1 MFYLVRSDDSSFV
14 CNSPA
19 GELPTDTPIQKVSN
33 APAWWP
39 WKGENSKSATEDAI
53 YRAAVMQSQQQ
64 PSSDSHDDS
73 TLPLSER
80 IKAAEFAARLRA
92 AERAHEDEQRIRREA
107 GIQARTSAGQAFKE
121 RLEKAAEGNTGA
133 KERVW
138 KVSNKNKLKKM
149 AEEEERQSADAGVTS
164 GESMLED
171 KADKL

>member
-1 MFYLVRSDDSSFV
+1 M
-14 CNSPA
+14 
-19 GELPTDTPIQKVSN
+19 SN
-33 APAWWP
+33 APSWWP

-53 YRAAVMQSQQQ
+53 YRAAVMQSQQTAVSG
-64 PSSDSHDDS
+64 PHDDNAI
-73 TLPLSER
+73 PLSER

-121 RLEKAAEGNTGA
+121 RLEKAAESSSGT

-149 AEEEERQSADAGVTS
+149 AEEEERLSAGAGVTP
-164 GESMLED
+164 GESVLED
-171 KADKL
+171 KAERV

>member
-1 MFYLVRSDDSSFV
+1 MVRSDDSSFV

-39 WKGENSKSATEDAI
+39 WKGEKKSATEDAI